1 MYLAISRL
9 DLSAKNDPLP
19 VSFIFIMDSVAQESD
34 ETFTLTL
41 GDTDTLV
48 GYTIRS
54 MLQGTILD
62 DDSKLTFLAKTT
74 DFSTSFQ
81 VKYLHCKMII

>member
-1 MYLAISRL
+1 MGDIYLAISRL

-19 VSFIFIMDSVAQESD
+19 VSFTFTMDSVAQESD

-74 DFSTSFQ
+74 DF
-81 VKYLHCKMII
+81 IN